1 MNESVEVSTFFF
13 NALGMPFG
21 QKGSSLNALDGEYS
35 ALSVFGVSIKLEA
48 NTYDYEDDYKYM
60 VSLYKDKLTD
70 LVVNEETVSP
80 IAKVVARL
88 LADNLGIDVAHEVD
102 NKLEVYSPTK

>member
-1 MNESVEVSTFFF
+1 MAEDVEVATFFF

-21 QKGSSLNALDGEYS
+21 QKGSSLNALNGEYS

-60 VSLYKDKLTD
+60 VSIYKDKLTELMVD
-70 LVVNEETVSP
+70 EETVLP
-80 IAKVVARL
+80 VAKIVARL
-88 LADNLGIDVAHEVD
+88 LADNLNVEIAHEV
-102 NKLEVYSPTK
+102 NNELEIFSPSK